1 MQFMNI
7 ITPVFVHVSISFV
20 ELAFVKKSIVT
31 ILDKNLTCQNIFFF
45 ISNMND
51 LLSYSHS
58 ECRIIVYF
66 YKSISENFI

>member
-20 ELAFVKKSIVT
+20 EFAVVRIYLI
-31 ILDKNLTCQNIFFF
+31 F
-45 ISNMND
+45 ISHMND

>member
-7 ITPVFVHVSISFV
+7 ITPVFVHVSISVV

-66 YKSISENFI
+66 

>member
-7 ITPVFVHVSISFV
+7 IIPVFVHVSISFV
-20 ELAFVKKSIVT
+20 EFAFVKKSIVT

-66 YKSISENFI
+66 

>member
-66 YKSISENFI
+66 